1 MDDHSSLSSSLTDLM
16 TSLMVI
22 FILLLTNFLRNAQ
35 GEVTEAR
42 SKTDQ
47 MQDALNTQFKILDIE
62 GVEVRKLDHYNLV
75 VIVPEDKLQ
84 FESGQ
89 NRLDG
94 NAHTFLSRF
103 TPALLDA
110 YMKFQDDVSLINV
123 EGHADKK
130 LRLAAGNQYFNWDL
144 SQARASAVMRY
155 MFDYSQRNGAV
166 ERFKSIAL
174 FGGRGD
180 IECGHA
186 ADADEALRKTCRTV
200 KFKIRMKSSEEVE
213 QMKQELR
220 PGVESGNRG

>member
-1 MDDHSSLSSSLTDLM
+1 MDEHSSLSSSLTDLM

-22 FILLLTNFLRNAQ
+22 FILLLTIYLRNAQ
-35 GEVTEAR
+35 GEITEAR

-47 MQDALNTQFKILDIE
+47 MRDILNMQFQIFDIE

-75 VIVPEDKLQ
+75 VVVPEDKLQ

-89 NRLDG
+89 NRLDAS
-94 NAHTFLSRF
+94 AHVFLSRF
-103 TPALLDA
+103 TPALFDA
-110 YMKFQDDVSLINV
+110 FLKFQDDVSLINV

-130 LRLAAGNQYFNWDL
+130 LRLVAGNQYFNWDL

-155 MFDYSQRNGAV
+155 MFDYNQRTDAV

-180 IECGHA
+180 IECGHS
-186 ADADEALRKTCRTV
+186 ADADEVLRKTCRTV
-200 KFKIRMKSSEEVE
+200 KFKIRMKSSEEAE
-213 QMKQELR
+213 QIRNELR
-220 PGVESGNRG
+220 PNVVPES